1 MIRWPFQFLLLLAL
15 SLWVGSIAFFSAVVA
30 PGIFAALDRPAAGSL
45 LAQLFPRYYQAGA
58 LCGAVALAV
67 LLLLF
72 LFDSGSRALRF
83 LQLVLVLIM
92 LGGTLYAGWWL
103 QPRIH
108 QLRGE
113 RISGPSP
120 EQREDAQRRFQ
131 KLHRRSVQ
139 LNFGVLVLGVVG
151 LGTLAVRRKP

>member
-1 MIRWPFQFLLLLAL
+1 MIRWLFQFILLLAL

-30 PGIFAALDRPAAGSL
+30 RGIFAVLDKPAAGNL

-58 LCGAVALAV
+58 LCGAVALLA

-72 LFDSGSRALRF
+72 LFDAGSRALRF
-83 LQLVLVLIM
+83 LQMVLVLIM

-113 RISGPSP
+113 RTSASSAV
-120 EQREDAQRRFQ
+120 QREDAERRFQ
-131 KLHRRSVQ
+131 KLHMRSVQ
-139 LNFGVLVLGVVG
+139 MNLGVLVLGVAG
-151 LGTLAVRRKP
+151 LGTLAVRKKA

>member
-1 MIRWPFQFLLLLAL
+1 MIRWLFQFLLLLAL

-30 PGIFAALDRPAAGSL
+30 PGIFAALERPAAGNL

-83 LQLVLVLIM
+83 LQLILVLIM
-92 LGGTLYAGWWL
+92 LGGTLYAGWL
-103 QPRIH
+103 LEPQIH
-108 QLRGE
+108 QLRTE
-113 RISGPSP
+113 RIAAPSKV
-120 EQREDAQRRFQ
+120 QREDAERRFQ
-131 KLHRRSVQ
+131 KLHARSVQ
-139 LNFGVLVLGVVG
+139 INIGVLVLGVAG
-151 LGTLAVRRKP
+151 LGTLAVRKKA

>member
-1 MIRWPFQFLLLLAL
+1 MIRWLFQFLLLLAL

-30 PGIFAALDRPAAGSL
+30 PGIFAALDPPAAGKL
-45 LAQLFPRYYQAGA
+45 LSQLFPMYYRTGA
-58 LCGAVALAV
+58 LCGALALAV

-103 QPRIH
+103 APRIH
-108 QLRGE
+108 QLREE
-113 RISGPSP
+113 RASAPSKL
-120 EQREDAQRRFQ
+120 QREEAESRFQ
-131 KLHRRSVQ
+131 KLHARSVQ
-139 LNFGVLVLGVVG
+139 VNAGVLVLGVAG
-151 LGTLAVRRKP
+151 LGTLAVRKKT